1 MKTNRIIVQPYDPQW
16 KQDFE
21 AIRRELVDALGDLA
35 LRIEHV
41 GSTSVEGLAAK
52 PIIDIDVVIRDH
64 APLAAVI
71 SALARIGYRH
81 EGNLGIPQRE
91 AFCYDGKSHLRKHH
105 LYVCPESSPELRRHI
120 TFRDYLRSHPED
132 AAEYGRVKTEG
143 AELYPDSIDQYITH
157 KSGCISAI
165 YRRCG
170 LE

>member
-1 MKTNRIIVQPYDPQW
+1 MKTKKIYVLPYDSQW

-21 AIRRELVDALGDLA
+21 EIRRELADALGDLT
-35 LRIEHV
+35 LGIEHV

-52 PIIDIDVVIRDH
+52 PIIDIDVVISDH
-64 APLAAVI
+64 TPLEAVI
-71 SALARIGYRH
+71 SALARIGYQH

-105 LYVCPESSPELRRHI
+105 MYVCPESSPELRRHI
-120 TFRDYLRSHPED
+120 AFRNYLRTHPEE
-132 AAEYGRVKTEG
+132 AAEYGQVKMEG
-143 AELYPDSIDQYITH
+143 AELYPEDIDGYIAH
-157 KSGCISAI
+157 KSGFISAI

>member
-1 MKTNRIIVQPYDPQW
+1 MRTKKVTVQAWDPGW
-16 KQDFE
+16 TQDFS
-21 AIRRELVDALGDLA
+21 AIRRELDAGLGELA
-35 LRIEHV
+35 VAIEHV
-41 GSTSVEGLAAK
+41 GSTAVEGLAAK

-64 APLAAVI
+64 TPLAAVI

-143 AELYPDSIDQYITH
+143 AGLYPDSIDQYITH

>member
-1 MKTNRIIVQPYDPQW
+1 MNTRKIMVLPYDPQW

-21 AIRRELVDALGDLA
+21 DIRRELEAALGDLA
-35 LRIEHV
+35 PGIEHV

-52 PIIDIDVVIRDH
+52 PIIDIDVVIRDQT
-64 APLAAVI
+64 PLEAVI

-120 TFRDYLRSHPED
+120 TFRDYLRSHPEE
-132 AAEYGRVKTEG
+132 AAEYGRVKMEG
-143 AELYPDSIDQYITH
+143 AELHPEDIDGYIAH
-157 KSGCISAI
+157 KSGCICAI